1 MQDRDLYA
9 KMLGIEAPWEV
20 IDVELVL
27 KERVVNVMLA
37 YRKDAALRC
46 PQCDAV
52 CPRYDAKQRKWRH
65 LDTMQYETHL
75 LAEVPRAECAEHG
88 VHQIKVPW
96 AEPGSRFTAMFEGLV
111 IEWLKEATTLAVAR
125 LMGLSWDEVDGIMQ
139 RAVDRGLRRRRRE
152 KVPVLAVDEKAFKK
166 GQEYVTIVCDAL
178 KGTVLHVAED
188 RKMEALMGF
197 YSQLSPRQLFDVEAV
212 AMDMWQPY
220 IVATKIYVPHALVIF
235 DRFHIARHLSEAVD
249 KVRRAEHRRLLAQGD
264 HRLTRSRYLWLKN
277 NENLS
282 SDQRA
287 SFDTIKRRGLQ
298 VARAYALKETARE
311 LWDYDDPNEAERSWK
326 RWLGWAQRSRLEP
339 MIRVGRMIRRHF
351 EGVLNGVLTT
361 ISNAVAEGLNSRIQ
375 MIKMRAC
382 GFRNKERFKR
392 AIYFHL
398 GGLDLSPETAP

>member
-9 KMLGIEAPWEV
+9 KMLGIDAPWEV

-37 YRKDAALRC
+37 YRKDAPVHC

-52 CPRYDAKQRKWRH
+52 CPRYDVKHRKWRH

-75 LAEVPRAECAEHG
+75 LAEVPRAQCAEHG

-111 IEWLKEATTLAVAR
+111 IEWLKEATTQAVAR

-166 GQEYVTIVCDAL
+166 GHQYVTIICDAL
-178 KGTVLHVAED
+178 KGTVLHVADD

-197 YSQLSPRQLFDVEAV
+197 YSKLSPRQQFDVEAV
-212 AMDMWQPY
+212 AMDMWLPY
-220 IVATKIYVPHALVIF
+220 IVATNLYLPHALVIF

-277 NENLS
+277 NENLTS
-282 SDQRA
+282 EQRE
-287 SFDTIKRRGLQ
+287 SFEAIKRRGLQ

-311 LWDYDDPNEAERSWK
+311 LWDYDDPDDAERAWR
-326 RWLGWAQRSRLEP
+326 RWLGWAARSRLEP
-339 MIRVGRMIRRHF
+339 MIKVGQMIRRHF
-351 EGVLNGVLTT
+351 EGVLNGVLST

-398 GGLDLSPETAP
+398 GGLDLSPETGS